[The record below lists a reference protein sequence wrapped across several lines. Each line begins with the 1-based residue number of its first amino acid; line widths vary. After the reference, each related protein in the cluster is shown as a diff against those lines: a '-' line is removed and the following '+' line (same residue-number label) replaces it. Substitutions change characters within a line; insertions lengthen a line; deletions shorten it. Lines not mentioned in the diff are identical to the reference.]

1 MPDAEEKKA
10 PPPPPPQ
17 SDGGEESLKRDARAP
32 VSSSLYI
39 SVLAAI
45 FFDSRRSGGMA
56 KFHGDRRAKGGGGLI
71 EARYH
76 QMRKQREALRPLKIN
91 FESQPPPSGVQPA
104 PPGTCSILRF
114 IYICIC
120 IYMKRS
126 RWWAGFR
133 SLPYCGNRES
143 RPARTETFQMS

>member
-56 KFHGDRRAKGGGGLI
+56 KFHGDRRAKEGGGLI

-114 IYICIC
+114 IYICI
-120 IYMKRS
+120 YMKRS